1 MALKFYTTVVK
12 GLKLKVKKFLSLN
25 PMFAEVTGEK
35 LMRGGKGCPFA
46 SILNRVKYKPFTSAR
61 MIVV

>member
-1 MALKFYTTVVK
+1 
-12 GLKLKVKKFLSLN
+12 
-25 PMFAEVTGEK
+25 MFAEVTGEK

-61 MIVV
+61 MIVVQLKR